1 MKKIFK
7 LFAIS
12 LVFVLPIV
20 SCTTDD
26 ESAKQ
31 AQTDKES
38 LEIPGDEGTSNI
50 QHNQL
55 ALYAS
60 GTTVNVGTLVSFT
73 TVLNGEDVTN
83 DVTYYVNGLQ
93 VGGSSITSAFNGTF
107 RIQAKKEGYIDSP
120 VVTVVYG
127 GGGGN
132 PNPDPTPTGNF
143 ILNGTG
149 YNVTS
154 HVLVFNGAFL
164 DEGSTVPYTSWTA
177 IVVNNAQNPTVGAAI
192 DFKTPF
198 TITNPNTNEGEIV
211 LPNGANETYVG
222 AEQILANA
230 LNFENVIGT
239 GTIHYTAN
247 FNFNGTTN
255 AFTSNITFGTN
266 SLQINY
272 NGAYAFLDNSEADAR
287 PAARSMNNL
296 VKISTKKPTKYGLTK

>member
-31 AQTDKES
+31 AQKDKES

-60 GTTVNVGTLVSFT
+60 GTNINIGTLVNFT
-73 TVLNGEDVTN
+73 TMLNGVDVTN
-83 DVTYYVNGLQ
+83 EVTYYVNGIQ
-93 VGGSSITSAFNGTF
+93 VGGSSITSAYGGTF
-107 RIQAKKEGYIDSP
+107 KIQAKKEGYIDSP
-120 VVTVVYG
+120 VVTVIYG
-127 GGGGN
+127 GTN
-132 PNPDPTPTGNF
+132 PVPTGNF
-143 ILNGTG
+143 IFNNQG

-154 HVLVFNGAFL
+154 NILVLNGAFNN
-164 DEGSTVPYTSWTA
+164 GPGTIPFSSWTSITYNNTTLANSSVLA
-177 IVVNNAQNPTVGAAI
+177 II

-198 TITNPNTNEGEIV
+198 TITNPETNEGNII
-211 LPNGANETYVG
+211 LPNGTNEVYAG
-222 AEQILANA
+222 AQRIKVLQTELVNIA
-230 LNFENVIGT
+230 GT
-239 GTIHYTAN
+239 GTIHYQNLNLESQVST
-247 FNFNGTTN
+247 
-255 AFTSNITFGTN
+255 FTSTISYEGN

-272 NGAYAFLDNSEADAR
+272 FGAFSFIDTTQEER
-287 PAARSMNNL
+287 PAARQTNKLYKVS
-296 VKISTKKPTKYGLTK
+296 SKKPAKFNINK